1 MTGRDLDRLD
11 WAKGGGLLPAIVQD
25 ARTARV
31 LMLGYM
37 SQESLRRTLES
48 RRAVF
53 FSRSRNQLW
62 TKGESSGHYLDVIEV
77 SADCDDDTILV
88 LAHPSGPTCHKG
100 TPSCFAEASL
110 PEASRMAFLASLEA
124 TIARRIAESPE
135 GSYTARLYA
144 SGLGRIAQKVGEE
157 GVETALAAVTRNDG
171 ELLGEC
177 ADLLYHLLV
186 LLKARNLSFDQVV
199 QELGS
204 RHAARP

>member
-37 SQESLRRTLES
+37 NRESLQRTLET

-53 FSRSRNQLW
+53 FSRSRNELW
-62 TKGESSGHYLDVIEV
+62 TKGESSGHYLDVVDV

-88 LAHPSGPTCHKG
+88 LANPAGPTCHKG
-100 TPSCFAEASL
+100 TDSCFAQASL
-110 PEASRMAFLASLEA
+110 PQAARLGFLSALEA
-124 TIARRIAESPE
+124 TVARRIAESPE

-157 GVETALAAVTRNDG
+157 GVETALAAVTRTDG

-177 ADLLYHLLV
+177 ADLLYHVLV
-186 LLKARNLSFDQVV
+186 LLKARNLSLDQVV